1 MTSLPNLPTVSIV
14 IPVRN
19 EANTIEATLD
29 SCVQQTYEGSLEVIV
44 ADAMSND
51 GTRDIVERFG
61 TDHAVRLVDNQDRTT
76 PAGLNRAIAA
86 SDADVI
92 VRCDAHSVLPD
103 GYVTDAVNTLA
114 VTGAGNV
121 GGIQRAV
128 GTTPVQRA
136 IAAAMTNPLGVGDAK
151 FHRGGAP
158 GPVDTVYLGV
168 YPQKVLNEV
177 GGFDES
183 LVRNQDYEL
192 NVRICNAGY
201 TVWFD
206 PLLVVDYQPRA
217 SLGALWRQY
226 NDYGQGKRRVV
237 AKHPSS
243 LKLRQAAPPILVIGL
258 AASVVSLA
266 TPMRRFGTALLMGYA
281 AAIGVA
287 GIYEAAKT
295 RDLAALLAGPA
306 IGVMHTAWGIGFLT
320 GRTSDVCA
328 PRQTQFL
335 PPSSTPSDLASSATS
350 PTA

>member
-1 MTSLPNLPTVSIV
+1 V
-14 IPVRN
+14 IPARN
-19 EANTIEATLD
+19 EVDTIEATLN
-29 SCVQQTYEGSLEVIV
+29 SCVQQTYEGFLGVIV
-44 ADAMSND
+44 ADAMSDD

-61 TDHAVRLVDNQDRTT
+61 RDHAVRLVDNADRTT
-76 PAGLNRAIAA
+76 PAGLNRAIEA

-103 GYVTDAVNTLA
+103 GYVRDAVRTL
-114 VTGAGNV
+114 VGTGAGNV

-128 GTTPVQRA
+128 GTTSLQRG

-151 FHRGGAP
+151 FHRGGCA

-168 YPQKVLNEV
+168 YPRNVLKEV

-192 NVRICNAGY
+192 NVRIRNAGR

-206 PLLVVDYQPRA
+206 PHLVVDYQPRA

-226 NDYGQGKRRVV
+226 NDYGRGKRRVV

-243 LKLRQAAPPILVIGL
+243 LKPRQAAPPILVIGL

-266 TPMRRFGTALLMGYA
+266 TPMRRVGTAVFVGYA
-281 AAIGVA
+281 AALGVA
-287 GIYEAAKT
+287 GVYEAVKR
-295 RDLAALLAGPA
+295 RDNAALLAAPA
-306 IGVMHTAWGIGFLT
+306 IGVMHIAWGLGFLG
-320 GRTSDVCA
+320 GRS
-328 PRQTQFL
+328 QN
-335 PPSSTPSDLASSATS
+335 S
-350 PTA
+350 